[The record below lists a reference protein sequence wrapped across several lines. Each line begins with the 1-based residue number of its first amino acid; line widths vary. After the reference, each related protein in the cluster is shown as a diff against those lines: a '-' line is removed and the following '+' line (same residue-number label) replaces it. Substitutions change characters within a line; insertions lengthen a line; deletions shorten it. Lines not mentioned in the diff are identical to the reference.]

1 MLLQFIWGGGGKV
14 LFGVND
20 SDFNV
25 WLTITFWKEQ
35 LFLLFHQLIILYY
48 FWICSNISFLLQIH
62 RMITSCQHE
71 EGMSV
76 AEIKQKVRTSEQ
88 QIR

>member
-1 MLLQFIWGGGGKV
+1 MCTGKIVRGSLTKCYSSSDGGGGGGKV

-35 LFLLFHQLIILYY
+35 LFLLFSPTYNFVL
-48 FWICSNISFLLQIH
+48 FLDLQ
-62 RMITSCQHE
+62 
-71 EGMSV
+71 
-76 AEIKQKVRTSEQ
+76 
-88 QIR
+88 